1 VFHLSD
7 THPFDSHKWV
17 PNSNGK
23 FTTKYAFFIDLN
35 PSVEDTIPLSNK
47 EWNSLWN
54 AKICACLKLML
65 WKTTWDILPTKST
78 LSSCIPSIEK
88 TCILYNSEE
97 ETVHHLFNQC
107 PHTQSIWLF
116 STWPMEETLSISIFF
131 DSFFLDL
138 FGSRENEVKVWIF
151 DSLFF
156 LASKQGLNWFDFC
169 LLFVSL

>member
-1 VFHLSD
+1 MG
-7 THPFDSHKWV
+7 TKQQC
-17 PNSNGK
+17 K

-35 PSVEDTIPLSNK
+35 PSMEDTIPLSTK

-54 AKICACLKLML
+54 AKICAYLKLML
-65 WKTTWDILPTKST
+65 WKITWDILPTKST

-107 PHTQSIWLF
+107 PHTLSIWLF
-116 STWPMEETLSISIFF
+116 STWPMEVNSIHLDFLWF
-131 DSFFLDL
+131 LFFLDL

-156 LASKQGLNWFDFC
+156 LASK
-169 LLFVSL
+169 